1 MGLRQMRDP
10 YQTLGV
16 AKDASPADVKKA
28 FRKLAKQYHPDQNP
42 KDPKAQ
48 AKFAEINSAYEIL
61 GDEKKR
67 GAFDRGEI
75 DAEGKPRGFEGFPG
89 GGFRR
94 SGFTGARPGG
104 AGGAGPGGQHFEFNF
119 GGGGPFDAADIF
131 SDLFGMGGTRGR
143 GGAGRGQGAGAGA
156 GAGANMRQPGADVAL
171 ETHVSLETALHG
183 GKARVLTPAGKTLE
197 INVPAGVE
205 EGKQIRLRGQGQ
217 PGPGGGPAGDA
228 LVTVHI
234 QKHPHFRVDGRDLRL
249 DLPVTLYEAV
259 LGAKVEAPTLGGKVE
274 LTLPPKSNS
283 GKTLRLR
290 GKGLP
295 AAGGHP
301 AGDLLITLKVVLPDG
316 DWPELEDLAKRMQAK
331 QPYDPRVELAK

>member
-1 MGLRQMRDP
+1 MGLEMRDP
-10 YQTLGV
+10 YQILGV
-16 AKDASPADVKKA
+16 AKDAPQADVKKA
-28 FRKLAKQYHPDQNP
+28 FRKLAKQHHPDQNP
-42 KDPKAQ
+42 DDPKAQ
-48 AKFAEINSAYEIL
+48 AKFAEVNSAYEIL

-75 DAEGKPRGFEGFPG
+75 DAEGKPRGFEGFRGARGPG
-89 GGFRR
+89 GG
-94 SGFTGARPGG
+94 GNP
-104 AGGAGPGGQHFEFNF
+104 HYEFNF
-119 GGGGPFDAADIF
+119 GGGAPFDAADIF
-131 SDLFGMGGTRGR
+131 SDLFGMGKRGAR
-143 GGAGRGQGAGAGA
+143 GAGAGS
-156 GAGANMRQPGADVAL
+156 GAHGRAQPGADVTL
-171 ETHVSLETALHG
+171 ETHVSLETALRG

-197 INVPAGVE
+197 VNVPAGVE

-234 QKHPHFRVDGRDLRL
+234 QKHPHFRLDGRDLRL

-259 LGAKVEAPTLGGKVE
+259 LGGKVEAPTLGGKVE

-295 AAGGHP
+295 ASGGHA
-301 AGDLLITLKVVLPDG
+301 AGDLLITLRITLPDG
-316 DWPELEDLAKRMQAK
+316 DWAELEEAAKRMKAK